1 MRGLGAS
8 RGPWLAVRSWWRE
21 AKVTGSWFLPLALF
35 QRRSHAGISNP
46 ATASGSSVA
55 LPSSFWYTT
64 MREGCCKGKLQTGDV
79 FSIGSEGKSVN
90 CSSCRV
96 RGQKSKLNYRHAELE
111 EVKVK
116 IQECSGLLT
125 VPFIFFALR
134 KGKGKKL
141 NPFFLFH
148 GNTLEGVVGES
159 EVLSSSVKNL
169 EVKPRG

>member
-1 MRGLGAS
+1 
-8 RGPWLAVRSWWRE
+8 
-21 AKVTGSWFLPLALF
+21 
-35 QRRSHAGISNP
+35 
-46 ATASGSSVA
+46 
-55 LPSSFWYTT
+55 